1 MKHPIDT
8 AKLLRLKRY
17 EQPPEGYFDDFM
29 RELHRRQRADL
40 VRRPT
45 REVLWER
52 LLSFAPTFHVP
63 RLAYAAIVAL
73 AVSASVLIL
82 SQRPDAAPAL
92 ATTQTVTIPPTFSL
106 TAPRPVTI
114 SDALPAA
121 VRTGAPLPS
130 HYVLQPRPVN
140 KFLSPPDGPRFRW
153 RFCF

>member
-29 RELHRRQRADL
+29 RDMHRRQRADL

-52 LLSFAPTFHVP
+52 LLSLAPTFHVP
-63 RLAYAAIVAL
+63 RMAYATIVAM
-73 AVSASVLIL
+73 AISASVLIV
-82 SQRPDAAPAL
+82 SQRPGETPAL
-92 ATTQTVTIPPTFSL
+92 AVVNSTASPSSFSL
-106 TAPRPVTI
+106 TSPRPVTI
-114 SDALPAA
+114 SDALPAS
-121 VRTGAPLPS
+121 VQTGAPLPS

-140 KFLSPPDGPRFRW
+140 NEQPLSF
-153 RFCF
+153 